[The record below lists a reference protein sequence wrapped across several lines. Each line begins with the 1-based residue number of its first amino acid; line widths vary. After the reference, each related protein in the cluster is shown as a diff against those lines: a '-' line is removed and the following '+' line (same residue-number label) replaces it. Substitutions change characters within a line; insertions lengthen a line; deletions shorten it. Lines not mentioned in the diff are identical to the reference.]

1 MGKEDT
7 EANYFRGGPVEFAVI
22 QSLIDPKAGV
32 NASFA
37 TDI

>member
-1 MGKEDT
+1 M
-7 EANYFRGGPVEFAVI
+7 I

-37 TDI
+37 KTYETPLVLSDESGDLMLLL